1 METKTELINRSANH
15 QSTEMT
21 CDKVNGALDSLLSN
35 NNNNNN
41 HLTKRTMPQTN
52 GKQSSKKVPL
62 ILEEDIEKRTSLV
75 ILLTIF
81 AAGLLALIYIYKN
94 FPEVEE

>member
-1 METKTELINRSANH
+1 
-15 QSTEMT
+15 
-21 CDKVNGALDSLLSN
+21 
-35 NNNNNN
+35 
-41 HLTKRTMPQTN
+41 MPQTN
-52 GKQSSKKVPL
+52 GKKSSKVPL
-62 ILEEDIEKRTSLV
+62 ILEEDIEKRISLV